1 MTANS
6 FVLRS
11 RLRQTAL
18 VSASLFLMTACGG
31 FDSSKNSV
39 SGVSGSGA
47 VLRLNEVSTGF
58 GQILPHTVRRPGTN
72 ELISIRSL
80 ADIAEN
86 VMRGNGIEPTPTF
99 PTEAVEPDFT
109 PGNHYIYA
117 NFTQVIDP
125 LDVLNPSPTSSG
137 LSGPVSVTTINS
149 ASGSSLS
156 ADGRAFVGGKTLVRP
171 ASGGQLELQQWVT
184 YDQDRRMIVPAEGF
198 EDEAQGFPTLGRVVA
213 NAATLVSDNTILFVA
228 DADDDLTSFE
238 TFPQGVTLR
247 FRVTTALRAA
257 NGENLTDQVL
267 AATTVGTDNLTPELL
282 RTPPP
287 AERPLITPG
296 NGDINVDP
304 ETTIRFEFTEPVQP
318 FSVGEVVGQGPP
330 LLSSAIELRF
340 GPDTGPTSVPVNVE
354 PISPFDLSTYIV
366 TPGFQF
372 PGQGPEFLTCGT
384 FSTVSV
390 AMRTNQIEDLTRAD
404 DPNNPGQFVANVN
417 TRSADTFF
425 ETGEGPGVVNAP
437 VAPDVIYVGRSG
449 ANSGVSVLD
458 LCGFG
463 QSTGNPISSMP
474 FPLDGETRFPYDP
487 NVTQNPSIR
496 PILTAGEC
504 TLDGGSA
511 GVFTLTLDSSFQELL
526 ATAPLLSSAT
536 DIHFGH
542 ALDGTFRNSPPPFGC
557 QAGGGNVCAL
567 DGIKII
573 STIQGNQPNT
583 VAPAQ
588 DLQFGGGI
596 NPGYEN
602 VISWAPHPNPPGL
615 SFPPEC
621 VSPFLAGSEPTSVD
635 GITNPTTGIVTP
647 IQNLLVTGNP
657 FPIPATSTPPTGL
670 LTLEQNQFFLGPSF
684 GQVDPLLC
692 TAYQIR
698 QQIGH
703 FLYVADR
710 PRNEIVVFNSN
721 RMLVVDRIPVADP
734 TSMAIGPNIDI
745 LAVSNQLADTV
756 TFIDINPS
764 SAQFHRVI
772 DQVEVGNSPRGLA
785 FEGSN
790 EDLIVC
796 NELDSSISIVAA
808 SNLLVRRTINSQ
820 LNRPFEL
827 SITPRMTTFS
837 FSRGVYFGYILN
849 RTGTMA
855 LFESGP
861 NGVNGWGFD
870 DVVGILPFDFQAPKT
885 IQVDPINLD
894 ASVYVVHEGAIDPNT
909 AVAGPLG
916 EGAISRLRIESG
928 LFGQILLTQSGAG
941 ASNFRDLAFSV
952 PLSLSQAEGQLSGIP
967 IDIAFDNQRN
977 FGGLPGP
984 RNDFSAGSPIPAN
997 NKSTIRDVDFVA
1009 IPINASESQFLFAAV
1024 PNPVGASGVIDVLA
1038 LGITGTPR
1046 FDTNPYVDGV
1056 QSVDV
1061 PQVSVLSDY
1070 FRQ

>member
-1 MTANS
+1 MTANP
-6 FVLRS
+6 FLRS
-11 RLRQTAL
+11 RLSQTAIVSTSLLL
-18 VSASLFLMTACGG
+18 VTACGG
-31 FDSSKNSV
+31 FDSKKNSV
-39 SGVSGSGA
+39 PGVSGSGA
-47 VLRLNEVSTGF
+47 VLRLNEVSNGF
-58 GQILPHTVRRPGTN
+58 GQILPHTVRRPDSN

-86 VMRGNGIEPTPTF
+86 VFRGNGIEPTPIF
-99 PTEAVEPDFT
+99 PTAAIEPDST

-125 LDVLNPSPTSSG
+125 LDVLNPSPTSTG

-156 ADGRAFVGGKTLVRP
+156 ASGRAFVGGKTLVRP
-171 ASGGQLELQQWVT
+171 LDGGPLELQQWVT
-184 YDQDRRMIVPAEGF
+184 FD
-198 EDEAQGFPTLGRVVA
+198 EDLGILVADPNIPEAQGFPGVGTA
-213 NAATLVSDNTILFVA
+213 SPNAATLVSDNTILFVA
-228 DADDDLTSFE
+228 DGDENLTTFE

-257 NGENLTDQVL
+257 NGETLTDQVL
-267 AATTVGTDNLTPELL
+267 AATTVGPDTLTPELL

-287 AERPLITPG
+287 GERPLITPG

-304 ETTIRFEFTEPVQP
+304 ETQIRFEFTEPIQP
-318 FSVGEVVGQGPP
+318 FSVGEVMGQGPP
-330 LLSSAIELRF
+330 LLSSAIQLQF
-340 GPDTGPTSVPVNVE
+340 GPETGPTSVPVNIE
-354 PISPFDLSTYIV
+354 PISPFDLSSYII

-384 FSTVSV
+384 FSTVEV
-390 AMRTNQIEDLTRAD
+390 FLRTGQIEDLTRAE
-404 DPNNPGQFVANVN
+404 DPNDPTQFIANAN
-417 TRSADTFF
+417 TRGATTFF

-437 VAPDVIYVGRSG
+437 AAPDVIYVGRSG
-449 ANSGVSVLD
+449 ANSGLSILD
-458 LCGFG
+458 LNGFG
-463 QSTGNPISSMP
+463 QSTGNPTSSTP
-474 FPLDGETRFPYDP
+474 IPLDGESRFPFDP
-487 NVTQNPSIR
+487 NVSQNPSIR
-496 PILTAGEC
+496 PLLNPGEC
-504 TLDGGSA
+504 TIDGGSA
-511 GVFTLTLDSSFQELL
+511 GVFTLTLDSSFNELL
-526 ATAPLLSSAT
+526 ATAPTLSSAT

-542 ALDGTFRNSPPPFGC
+542 ALDGTFRNAPPPFGC

-573 STIQGNQPNT
+573 SIVTTNQPNT
-583 VAPAQ
+583 LAPA
-588 DLQFGGGI
+588 LLNQFGGV

-602 VISWAPHPNPPGL
+602 IISWAPHPNPPGL
-615 SFPPEC
+615 SFPPAC
-621 VSPFLAGSEPTSVD
+621 VSPFLAGAEPTSVA
-635 GITNPTTGIVTP
+635 GIDPLTGLTVT

-657 FPIPATSTPPTGL
+657 FPVPSTSTPPTGL
-670 LTLEQNQFFLGPSF
+670 LTLEQNQFFLGPTF
-684 GQVDPLLC
+684 GQIDPLAC
-692 TAYQIR
+692 NPYQIR

-703 FLYVADR
+703 FLYIADR

-721 RMLVVDRIPVADP
+721 RMLVVERIPVADP
-734 TSMAIGPNIDI
+734 TSMACGPNIDI

-827 SITPRMTTFS
+827 AITPRMTTFS
-837 FSRGVYFGYILN
+837 FRRGVYFGYILN

-967 IDIAFDNQRN
+967 IEIAFDNQRN

-997 NKSTIRDVDFVA
+997 NKSAIRDVPTSA
-1009 IPINASESQFLFAAV
+1009 IPLNASESQFLFAAV

-1046 FDTNPYVDGV
+1046 FDTNPYIDGV
-1056 QSVDV
+1056 QSVQV